1 MEAQLPASG
10 QVVYAFVPVGRC
22 PGDQDT
28 VHIRTGRK
36 AGRGE
41 WRRGHHGLNSVD
53 ITLMEVRVRD
63 ARETM
68 SDLVEILRG
77 NVLFGKPPRRLGGWH
92 EGRLMEAT
100 GLGAYWWRSTYSM
113 RELRTIFRSIAWEL
127 DGRVG
132 PAPGSGTAAEASEAA
147 AAEEADPPC
156 GVKRLCIGNG
166 GRSGEA

>member
-1 MEAQLPASG
+1 MEAALPASG

-92 EGRLMEAT
+92 EGVEVYLQHARAPDNLPVDR
-100 GLGAYWWRSTYSM
+100 LGAG
-113 RELRTIFRSIAWEL
+113 RTR
-127 DGRVG
+127 
-132 PAPGSGTAAEASEAA
+132 GTGA
-147 AAEEADPPC
+147 
-156 GVKRLCIGNG
+156 G
-166 GRSGEA
+166 